1 MRNDFSQQFN
11 GVLEMAQA
19 EADRFN
25 SPMIVSEH
33 FLLGSLRDRNSTV
46 FKIMSQLNIDT
57 NKMESHKSS
66 PFRRGNHSFRETI

>member
-33 FLLGSLRDRNSTV
+33 FLLGSLRDRNLSL
-46 FKIMSQLNIDT
+46 IHI
-57 NKMESHKSS
+57 
-66 PFRRGNHSFRETI
+66 